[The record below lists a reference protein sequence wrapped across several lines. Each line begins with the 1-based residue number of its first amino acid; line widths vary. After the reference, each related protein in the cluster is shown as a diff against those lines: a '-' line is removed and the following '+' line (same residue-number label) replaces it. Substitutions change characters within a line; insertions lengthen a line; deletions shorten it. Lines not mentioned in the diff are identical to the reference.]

1 MLEKFWDDVVAGPH
15 PDRGLGRLRRI
26 ATGIT
31 GNNVLQ
37 NMHVYTHIQKY
48 PCHLIIWGL
57 DAEGGRKYQRS
68 LSMPTSPETPSS
80 PASPRAADN
89 VWRSVFNPGSNL
101 ATKTIGSNVFD
112 KPQPNSPSVYDWL
125 YSEGTKSE
133 HR

>member
-31 GNNVLQ
+31 
-37 NMHVYTHIQKY
+37 
-48 PCHLIIWGL
+48 
-57 DAEGGRKYQRS
+57 DAEGGRQYQRS